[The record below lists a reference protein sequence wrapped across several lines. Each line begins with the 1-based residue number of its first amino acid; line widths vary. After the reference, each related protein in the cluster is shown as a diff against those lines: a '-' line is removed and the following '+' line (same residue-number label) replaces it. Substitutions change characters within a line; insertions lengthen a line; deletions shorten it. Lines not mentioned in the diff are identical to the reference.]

1 MELGIFPTKKLSIIY
16 YYKLFV
22 IRINC
27 FGMFIVSSLVDVQ
40 MVKHLSFQLY
50 IIICKIN

>member
-1 MELGIFPTKKLSIIY
+1 MELGIFSTKKISIIY

-22 IRINC
+22 IRLNY

-50 IIICKIN
+50 IIICKID